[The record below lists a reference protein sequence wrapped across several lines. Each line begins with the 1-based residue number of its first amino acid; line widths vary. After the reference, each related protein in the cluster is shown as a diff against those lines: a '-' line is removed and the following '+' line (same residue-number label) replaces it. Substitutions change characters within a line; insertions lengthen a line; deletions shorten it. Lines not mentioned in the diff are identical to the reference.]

1 MSSTMTSNELS
12 FHDIVDCG
20 SMQPDAFTH
29 FVERNTLSS
38 VRKKS
43 TQPEPSVHRPE
54 MSGPPIDE
62 QYDSVTRC
70 SQSFSTIPF
79 SETGPDIPR
88 RHSSEALNQCWQE
101 LTHPTP
107 GSPAV
112 GTLAGVGSGVDSPEK
127 QESDH
132 KESDQNQIGLFKE
145 STPANAGTP
154 NTRIPQPEG
163 GISTSTAQAGEHKK
177 TRSMLKGF
185 KNLFGSKNLKGS
197 R

>member
-12 FHDIVDCG
+12 FRDFVDSG
-20 SMQPDAFTH
+20 SMQHDAFTN
-29 FVERNTLSS
+29 FVERHVMSS

-62 QYDSVTRC
+62 QYESVTRR
-70 SQSFSTIPF
+70 SQSFSTIPS
-79 SETGPDIPR
+79 SETGPGIPR
-88 RHSSEALNQCWQE
+88 RQSSEGPNQRLQE

-107 GSPAV
+107 ASPAV
-112 GTLAGVGSGVDSPEK
+112 STLAGVGSGVDSPEK

-145 STPANAGTP
+145 STPANAGTL
-154 NTRIPQPEG
+154 NTLIPQPEG